1 MKNSHSVVCLAVVLA
16 ALLGGCST
24 SAPGSGSSGPIK
36 TVVVSQATK
45 KKGVPAPAVPGKNVP
60 AIKVNT
66 VGYELGWK
74 KIAIFNVEPKDAIL
88 KDAASGKP
96 VLSIEPKQVIA
107 KGKDAASQ
115 DPVWQVDFSAFDKP
129 GKYKLASGST
139 ESDVFAIGKN
149 LYRTAVVAGLKSF
162 YFQRCRTALV
172 EPFATWEGKSYL
184 RKGACHD
191 HDEVGWDL
199 VEHPAKK
206 KRWKNEGGWHDAGNF
221 DMYIP
226 STAVAAQTL
235 LLAYEWSPALFPDKQ
250 VNIPES
256 GNGASDLLD
265 EVKFGLIWI
274 LSMQEPGG
282 GFRHRDAMIE
292 WSPEGPA
299 DNDKTVRWV
308 GHLSSSSTA
317 KAVAVLALAARLY
330 DKDKAFATRATE
342 SAKKGWKWLLDN
354 PAHLRAKRVGG
365 GEQPLWD
372 DEPENNDVGARFAA
386 AAEMWRTFR
395 DADAMKKV
403 KAAMATTEAKDPEKV
418 LEGSWVNISRFAL
431 YTLASDEKA
440 PADLRADAKKRL
452 LAAAELMH
460 PRVEKTDGYRCAS
473 ALDDYYWASN
483 SNLMEKLH
491 VLMMVARLEPEQ
503 RWALEAARDQWHWIL
518 GRNPNGYSM
527 TTRVGKGPDR
537 FYHMEWGPMEPP
549 PPGFLVDGPNAM
561 NASWLA
567 PGAPAKA
574 LLWENPKPLRS
585 GLPPGTL
592 WHWRQSD
599 LWDGGFVEDGQ
610 WGDGWWLVV
619 EPDILYSANF
629 VIAGA
634 IVGQ

>member
-1 MKNSHSVVCLAVVLA
+1 
-16 ALLGGCST
+16 
-24 SAPGSGSSGPIK
+24 
-36 TVVVSQATK
+36 
-45 KKGVPAPAVPGKNVP
+45 
-60 AIKVNT
+60 
-66 VGYELGWK
+66 
-74 KIAIFNVEPKDAIL
+74 
-88 KDAASGKP
+88 
-96 VLSIEPKQVIA
+96 
-107 KGKDAASQ
+107 
-115 DPVWQVDFSAFDKP
+115 
-129 GKYKLASGST
+129 
-139 ESDVFAIGKN
+139 VFEIGKN

-235 LLAYEWSPALFPDKQ
+235 LLAYEWAPALFPDKQ

-299 DNDKTVRWV
+299 DKDKTVRWV

-354 PAHLRAKRVGG
+354 PTHLRAKRVGG

-395 DADAMKKV
+395 DAEAMKKV
-403 KAAMATTEAKDPEKV
+403 KAAMATTEAKDPEKI

-431 YTLASDEKA
+431 FTLASDEKA

-460 PRVEKTDGYRCAS
+460 ARVEKTDGYRCAS

-483 SNLMEKLH
+483 SNLMEKVH
-491 VLMMVARLEPEQ
+491 VLMMAARLEPDQ

-634 IVGQ
+634 IVSQ

>member
-1 MKNSHSVVCLAVVLA
+1 M
-16 ALLGGCST
+16 
-24 SAPGSGSSGPIK
+24 
-36 TVVVSQATK
+36 
-45 KKGVPAPAVPGKNVP
+45 
-60 AIKVNT
+60 
-66 VGYELGWK
+66 
-74 KIAIFNVEPKDAIL
+74 
-88 KDAASGKP
+88 
-96 VLSIEPKQVIA
+96 LSIEAKQVIA

-129 GKYKLASGST
+129 GKYKLASGSA
-139 ESDVFAIGKN
+139 ESDAFEIGKN

-199 VEHPAKK
+199 VDHPAKK

-235 LLAYEWSPALFPDKQ
+235 LLAYEWAPGLFPDKQ
-250 VNIPES
+250 LNIPES

-395 DADAMKKV
+395 DAEAMKKAEGGHGHHRGQGPREDPRGQLGEHQPLRPV
-403 KAAMATTEAKDPEKV
+403 HPGQRRQGARRSARRRQEAAA
-418 LEGSWVNISRFAL
+418 GRG
-431 YTLASDEKA
+431 
-440 PADLRADAKKRL
+440 RADAPPGGEDRRLPLRLGPGRL
-452 LAAAELMH
+452 LLGQQLQ
-460 PRVEKTDGYRCAS
+460 PDG
-473 ALDDYYWASN
+473 
-483 SNLMEKLH
+483 
-491 VLMMVARLEPEQ
+491 
-503 RWALEAARDQWHWIL
+503 EAARADD
-518 GRNPNGYSM
+518 GRPAG
-527 TTRVGKGPDR
+527 TRRSAGPWR
-537 FYHMEWGPMEPP
+537 PRATSGTGSWGATP
-549 PPGFLVDGPNAM
+549 
-561 NASWLA
+561 
-567 PGAPAKA
+567 
-574 LLWENPKPLRS
+574 
-585 GLPPGTL
+585 T
-592 WHWRQSD
+592 
-599 LWDGGFVEDGQ
+599 
-610 WGDGWWLVV
+610 
-619 EPDILYSANF
+619 
-629 VIAGA
+629 A
-634 IVGQ
+634 IP